1 MANEVTDAERMA
13 KFETQL
19 ENIALVVNRMDTK
32 IDEWQKNF
40 VTKEL
45 LQEKLKSSDKEM
57 ERLNHELQRLDK
69 EKAEK
74 EELEKLERDKTNA
87 KHNWPSWALVI
98 VTLIV
103 FLYDIYRK

>member
-1 MANEVTDAERMA
+1 MANELSDGERMA

-19 ENIALVVNRMDTK
+19 ENIALVVTRMDTK

-45 LQEKLKSSDKEM
+45 LQEKLKSSDKEI
-57 ERLNHELQRLDK
+57 ERLNQELIRIDK

-74 EELEKLERDKTNA
+74 EELEKLEREKLSS